1 MKSQIKRFI
10 HGIGLIGFMQ
20 VSLICSLSEN
30 GNLVFAIEGDLPS
43 KSFRGEGRLE
53 VDLVSKKCEIE
64 MNEDYFSSGYYLSN
78 GRGLL
83 AALFMFH
90 PTWNAL
96 GSYKEMIHMGFE
108 PPTSITKVRTNLD
121 CPPQMLELLKNDW
134 MLPFLEFEYIG
145 SEQSAKTL
153 GNNKP
158 SLAYGGGLDSGA
170 AISLLKEEVDS
181 FYIANSSPCDVREG
195 INHIL
200 NKFSGHIIH
209 TNVRR
214 LYSTTGFPH
223 WMIPY
228 VPSLLRGDRYC
239 LTGSILE
246 SQYLRDGAGY
256 NNSSGNLWIKLLGK
270 CGVTALPLSCH
281 SEYTNA
287 YIVAKS
293 GLVKFIA
300 GNCTDE
306 WGFGYKALRKAVLL
320 RPFDESYE
328 EVLKT
333 LENKGFVIT
342 PKLKFSQP
350 SKMLT
355 STSKSALLTSPKSS
369 SQSIQNLRKFDAHS
383 LLPWAFK
390 YHPDSFSAFNWPDD
404 LLNTIHNN
412 QMKLG
417 ILPMSKRDTEILK
430 AYEHEKFLR
439 ENYSSEFIA
448 TLR

>member
-1 MKSQIKRFI
+1 MPMEVNLF
-10 HGIGLIGFMQ
+10 
-20 VSLICSLSEN
+20 CSLSEN
-30 GNLVFAIEGDLPS
+30 GNLLFSIDGDLPS

-53 VDLVSKKCEIE
+53 VDLVSNRCEVE
-64 MNEDYFSSGYYLSN
+64 MNEKYFSSGYHLSN

-83 AALFMFH
+83 AALFIFH

-96 GSYKEMIHMGFE
+96 GSYKEMIHMGFQPSTE
-108 PPTSITKVRTNLD
+108 ITKVRTNLD
-121 CPPQMLELLKNDW
+121 CPNHMLELLKNDW
-134 MLPFLEFEYIG
+134 MLPNLEFEFVG
-145 SEQSAKTL
+145 DEPPENQSIH
-153 GNNKP
+153 NKP

-170 AISLLKEEVDS
+170 AISLLKNEVDS

-195 INHIL
+195 TIHIL

-228 VPSLLRGDRYC
+228 VPSLLRGDKYC

-256 NNSSGNLWIKLLGK
+256 NNSSGNLWIKLLSQ

-287 YIVAKS
+287 FIVAKS
-293 GLVKFIA
+293 GLEEHIA

-320 RPFDESYE
+320 RPFNERYES
-328 EVLKT
+328 VLKAIEERGYV
-333 LENKGFVIT
+333 LA
-342 PKLKFSQP
+342 PQLKFAQP

-355 STSKSALLTSPKSS
+355 STSKAAIQTSLDSTSKS
-369 SQSIQNLRKFDAHS
+369 IKNLRNFESHS
-383 LLPWAFK
+383 KLPWALK
-390 YHPDSFSAFNWPDD
+390 YHPDNFEKLDWPP
-404 LLNTIHNN
+404 TILETLREA
-412 QMKLG
+412 QASLG
-417 ILPMSKRDTEILK
+417 ILPMNKEDLDLLTS
-430 AYEHEKFLR
+430 YEHEKFLFD
-439 ENYSSEFIA
+439 NYSESF
-448 TLR
+448 LSSL